1 MKKMERTLNTTNR
14 DLKNL
19 AYEIIREKLI
29 NCQYKPGTM
38 LNETQL
44 SEDLGFSRTPIRQ
57 ALNRIEQEGFIRVL
71 PKKGIY
77 VTDIS
82 LNDVRQIFQ
91 VRLEIEPVTLKM
103 AGPVLPEEELL
114 TFRRKFL
121 GEDPAVRADFRLD
134 TAMHLFIIEH
144 CGNRFIIDMMRKV
157 FDINTRIIIS
167 TKQHELKIHD
177 ACKEHLEVLDLLLSR
192 DFPKAQQAMYRH
204 IESCK
209 NAALDFFY
217 NMESHPTPLGNTYKI
232 HLKKSESKIKREPTL
247 DGSIA

>member
-1 MKKMERTLNTTNR
+1 MKKTNR

-19 AYEIIREKLI
+19 AYEILREKLI
-29 NCQYKPGTM
+29 NCEYKPGTM

-57 ALNRIEQEGFIRVL
+57 ALNRIEQEGFIRIL

-77 VTDIS
+77 VTDVS
-82 LNDVRQIFQ
+82 LDDVRQIFQ
-91 VRLEIEPVTLKM
+91 ARLEIEPVALRM

-114 TFRRKFL
+114 IFRRKFL
-121 GEDPAVRADFRLD
+121 GEDPYVRADFRVD

-167 TKQHELKIHD
+167 TGQNETKIHD
-177 ACKEHLEVLDLLLSR
+177 ACKEHLEVLDLLLKR
-192 DFPKAQQAMYRH
+192 DFEKAQQAMYRH

-217 NMESHPTPLGNTYKI
+217 NMQSYRSPATDTYKI
-232 HLKKSESKIKREPTL
+232 HLKKSESLLKREASVDSNL
-247 DGSIA
+247 S

>member
-1 MKKMERTLNTTNR
+1 MERTLNKTNR

-19 AYEIIREKLI
+19 AYEILREKLI
-29 NCQYKPGTM
+29 NCEYKPGTM

-57 ALNRIEQEGFIRVL
+57 ALNRIEQEGFIRIL

-77 VTDIS
+77 VTDVS

-91 VRLEIEPVTLKM
+91 ARLEIEPVALKM
-103 AGPVLPEEELL
+103 AGPYLPEEELL
-114 TFRRKFL
+114 NFHRKFL
-121 GEDPAVRADFRLD
+121 GEDPLVRADFRLD

-144 CGNRFIIDMMRKV
+144 CGNRFIIDMMRKI

-167 TKQHELKIHD
+167 TRQHETKIHD
-177 ACKEHLEVLDLLLSR
+177 ACKEHLEVLDLLLAR
-192 DFPKAQQAMYRH
+192 DFTKAHQAMYRH

-217 NMESHPTPLGNTYKI
+217 NMRSYRSEATDTYKT
-232 HLKKSESKIKREPTL
+232 HLKKSESLMQREAPVDSSL
-247 DGSIA
+247 S